1 MSATTFAAR
10 ALDVQ
15 GDDRAAPWAGR
26 TLLALTLLLLAF
38 GLLSVY
44 SASSFLATSRGL
56 PDTHYLSEQAF
67 RGGLGLVVLLVA
79 RYVDYHLWRRL
90 AWPLVA
96 VTVVLLVALLLP
108 WLEPWAP
115 RVNGAR
121 RWLRLGFTF
130 QPSELA
136 KFTVVA
142 WTAALAVKK
151 QDRLH
156 SFRQGMLPFLTVNG
170 LVCALVLLEPH
181 LSAAAILAALMGL
194 VLFAA
199 GARLGHFVLLGLVAA
214 PLVWEQIADSGY
226 RMRRV
231 TAFLESGPGAT
242 EAGYQLRQSLVAV
255 GSGGLFGLG
264 YGESRQKLY
273 YLPEPQNDFIFPIIA
288 EEWGF
293 LGSVLLIGLF
303 LAWTLVGLRIAAA
316 APDLFGRLLGVG
328 LVSIVSV
335 GAFAHFGVTL
345 GLLPTTGVNLPFVSA
360 GGTHLVLV
368 LGCTGVLLNIASRRR
383 AAA

>member
-1 MSATTFAAR
+1 MSAFASR

-15 GDDRAAPWAGR
+15 ADERVAPWAGR
-26 TLLALTLLLLAF
+26 ALLAITALLVGF
-38 GLLSVY
+38 GLLAVY
-44 SASSFLATSRGL
+44 SASAFLATSRGL
-56 PDTHYLSEQAF
+56 PDTHYLTAQVSHAAV
-67 RGGLGLVVLLVA
+67 GLAALAAARLL
-79 RYVDYHLWRRL
+79 DYRMWRKL

-96 VTVVLLVALLLP
+96 VTVTLLVVVVLP
-108 WLEPWAP
+108 WTESIAP

-121 RWLRLGFTF
+121 RWLRVGVAF

-136 KFTVVA
+136 KFAVVA

-156 SFRQGMLPFLTVNG
+156 SFREGMTPFLVVLG
-170 LVCALVLLEPH
+170 LICGLVLLEPH
-181 LSAAAILAALMGL
+181 LSAAALLAGL
-194 VLFAA
+194 AGVVLFAA
-199 GARLGHFVLLGLVAA
+199 GARIRHFLVLGLAA
-214 PLVWEQIADSGY
+214 VPLLWQQLAGAGW
-226 RMRRV
+226 RMQRV
-231 TAFLESGPGAT
+231 SAFLDAGPAAS
-242 EAGYQLRQSLVAV
+242 EAGYQLRQSLIAV

-264 YGESRQKLY
+264 YGESRQKLF

-293 LGSVLLIGLF
+293 VGSALLVALF
-303 LAWTLVGLRIAAA
+303 LAWVLLALRIAAS

-328 LVSIVSV
+328 CTAIVGL

-360 GGTHLVLV
+360 GGTHTVLA
-368 LGCTGVLLNIASRRR
+368 LGSTGVLLNIASRRR
-383 AAA
+383 P

>member
-1 MSATTFAAR
+1 MSTFAAR

-15 GDDRAAPWAGR
+15 GGTRAAPWAGR
-26 TLLALTLLLLAF
+26 LLLAVTGLLVVF

-56 PDTHYLSEQAF
+56 PDTHYLTQQAV
-67 RGGLGLVVLLVA
+67 RAGVGGAALIVA
-79 RYVDYHLWRRL
+79 RYVDYRWWARL
-90 AWPLVA
+90 SWPLVA
-96 VTVVLLVALLLP
+96 VTAVLLAVLVVPGTEAI
-108 WLEPWAP
+108 AP
-115 RVNGAR
+115 EINGTR
-121 RWLRLGFTF
+121 RWLVAGLTF

-142 WTAALAVKK
+142 WTAMLAVKK

-156 SFRQGMLPFLTVNG
+156 SFRDGMAPFLVVIG
-170 LVCALVLLEPH
+170 LICGLVLLEPH
-181 LSAAAILAALMGL
+181 LSAAVLLAALAGV

-199 GARLGHFVLLGLVAA
+199 GARLGHFVLLGAA
-214 PLVWEQIADSGY
+214 SLPLLWDQIVNTGY
-226 RMRRV
+226 RVRRV
-231 TAFLESGPGAT
+231 TAFLDSGPAAT
-242 EAGYQLRQSLVAV
+242 EAGYQLRQSLVAI
-255 GSGGLFGLG
+255 GSGGLFGVG

-293 LGSVLLIGLF
+293 VGSALLILLF
-303 LAWTLVGLRIAAA
+303 VAWAVAGLRIASA
-316 APDLFGRLLGVG
+316 APDLYGRLLGVG
-328 LVSIVSV
+328 LTSV
-335 GAFAHFGVTL
+335 VAFGAFAHFGVTL

-368 LGCTGVLLNIASRRR
+368 LGCTGVLLNIAGQRDR
-383 AAA
+383 

>member
-1 MSATTFAAR
+1 VNTFAAR

-15 GDDRAAPWAGR
+15 DDGRAAPWAGR
-26 TLLALTLLLLAF
+26 VLVALTLLLLAF

-56 PDTHYLSEQAF
+56 PDTHYLTDQAAKAA
-67 RGGLGLVVLLVA
+67 LGLVVLVA
-79 RYVDYHLWRRL
+79 ARFVDYHVWRRL
-90 AWPLVA
+90 AWPLVG
-96 VTVVLLVALLLP
+96 VTVLLLVVLLLP
-108 WLEPWAP
+108 WTEAWAP

-121 RWLRLGFTF
+121 RWLRVGMTF

-156 SFRQGMLPFLTVNG
+156 SFRQGMLPFLAING
-170 LVCALVLLEPH
+170 LLCGLVLLEPH

-199 GARLGHFVLLGLVAA
+199 GARLGHFVLLGLLAA
-214 PLVWEQIADSGY
+214 PLVWNQIANTGY

-231 TAFLESGPGAT
+231 TAFLESGPGAS
-242 EAGYQLRQSLVAV
+242 EAGYQLQQSLLAV

-293 LGSVLLIGLF
+293 VGSVLLIGLF
-303 LAWTLVGLRIAAA
+303 LAWTLVGLKIAAA

-328 LVSIVSV
+328 VVSIVAV

-360 GGTHLVLV
+360 GGTHLLLA
-368 LGCTGVLLNIASRRR
+368 LGCTGVLLNIASQRR
-383 AAA
+383 AVR

>member
-1 MSATTFAAR
+1 MNAFAAR

-15 GDDRAAPWAGR
+15 GDRRAAPWAGR
-26 TLLALTLLLLAF
+26 ALAVLTFLLLGF

-44 SASSFLATSRGL
+44 SASSFLATARGL
-56 PDTHYLSEQAF
+56 PDTHYLADQAVKAA
-67 RGGLGLVVLLVA
+67 LGVGVLLVA
-79 RYVDYHLWRRL
+79 RFVDYHLWRRL
-90 AWPLVA
+90 AWPLVG
-96 VTVVLLVALLLP
+96 VTAVLLLLLLLP
-108 WLEPWAP
+108 WTEAWAP

-121 RWLRLGFTF
+121 RWLQVGVTF
-130 QPSELA
+130 QPSEMA
-136 KFTVVA
+136 KFAVVV

-156 SFRQGMLPFLTVNG
+156 SFRRGMLPFLAVVG
-170 LVCALVLLEPH
+170 LLCLLVLLEPH
-181 LSAAAILAALMGL
+181 LSAAALLAALMGL

-199 GARLGHFVLLGLVAA
+199 GARLGHFVLLGLLAA
-214 PLVWEQIADSGY
+214 PLVWNQIASTGY

-242 EAGYQLRQSLVAV
+242 EAGYQLQQSLVAV

-264 YGESRQKLY
+264 YGESRQKLH

-293 LGSVLLIGLF
+293 VGSVLLVGLF
-303 LAWTLVGLRIAAA
+303 LAWTLVGLKIAGAG
-316 APDLFGRLLGVG
+316 PDLFGRLLGVG
-328 LVSIVSV
+328 CVSIVAL

-360 GGTHLVLV
+360 GGTHLL
-368 LGCTGVLLNIASRRR
+368 LAMGCTGVLLNIASQRKAVR
-383 AAA
+383 